1 MKALQKGFT
10 LIELL
15 VVIAI
20 IAILAAI
27 LFPVFA
33 QARASAR
40 AIACLSNVRQVG
52 TAYAMYNQDYDEMTP
67 HINGDWWYGLVPY
80 FKTYNLLNCP
90 ERNDRATR
98 GGYEIGLIGGP
109 GAAGCN
115 PTPNSDG
122 SYNNCRLS
130 GYAYNWGP
138 INSRGGGL
146 TEQKAHPA
154 PGVDDFAPGIS
165 IAKIVAPAET
175 FAFGDTY
182 DTPRMNLGM
191 WTQLCTYNGT
201 STSGLRH
208 RGGSFNI
215 AFVDGHAKSV
225 KFKAGYAA
233 SGENSRW
240 ARPALTSMVRD
251 YCADPDALIYDQ
263 TGVNADLHDDIPI
276 GKDAPIRCGDIG
288 DYLDKNFNTTCA
300 AGDTGSAGCIWAN

>member
-1 MKALQKGFT
+1 MKALRAGFT

-33 QARASAR
+33 QARESAR
-40 AIACLSNVRQVG
+40 AVSCLSNVRQVG
-52 TAYAMYNQDYDEMTP
+52 LAYQMYVQDYDEMTP
-67 HINGDWWYGLVPY
+67 IIAQDWWVGVIPY
-80 FKTYNLLNCP
+80 IKSYNLLLCP
-90 ERNDRATR
+90 DRDDVTGHRDDTA
-98 GGYEIGLIGGP
+98 
-109 GAAGCN
+109 AAGGCDA
-115 PTPNSDG
+115 TG
-122 SYNNCRLS
+122 TICKIE

-146 TEQKAHPA
+146 TAQKDSNGIAQ
-154 PGVDDFAPGIS
+154 GIS
-165 IAKIVAPAET
+165 IAKIVAPADT

-201 STSGLRH
+201 SNSGLRH
-208 RGGSFNI
+208 RAGFNI

-225 KFKAGYAA
+225 KYKAGYAA

-240 ARPALTSMVRD
+240 ARPALTSMVQD
-251 YCADPDALIYDQ
+251 YCADPDEIITPQTAASGVADQ
-263 TGVNADLHDDIPI
+263 IPI
-276 GKDAPIRCGDIG
+276 GAIRCGDLG
-288 DYLDKNFNTTCA
+288 AYLDANFNQTCA
-300 AGDTGSAGCIWAN
+300 PGDTGNAGCIWPN

>member
-1 MKALQKGFT
+1 MKVIRNAFT

-33 QARASAR
+33 QARESAR
-40 AIACLSNVRQVG
+40 AISCLSNLKQVG
-52 TAYAMYNQDYDEMTP
+52 LAYTMYNQDYDEMTP
-67 HINGDWWYGLVPY
+67 PVSNDWWTYVYPY
-80 FKTYNLLNCP
+80 IKSYNLLLCPDRSDVQASHRADTAAVGGCDANGLNCKL
-90 ERNDRATR
+90 E
-98 GGYEIGLIGGP
+98 
-109 GAAGCN
+109 
-115 PTPNSDG
+115 
-122 SYNNCRLS
+122 

-146 TEQKAHPA
+146 TGQKVHPLNPDGSVDTNDDYA
-154 PGVDDFAPGIS
+154 PSIS
-165 IAKIVAPAET
+165 IASIVSPANM
-175 FAFGDTY
+175 FAFGDSY

-201 STSGLRH
+201 SNSGLRH
-208 RGGSFNI
+208 RANFNI

-240 ARPALTSMVRD
+240 ARPADTNLVQD
-251 YCADPDALIYDQ
+251 YCADPNEMILPQ
-263 TGVNADLHDDIPI
+263 TGVEADLADPIPI
-276 GKDAPIRCGDIG
+276 GPIRCGDLG
-288 DYLDKNFNTTCA
+288 AYLDANFNGPCA
-300 AGDTGSAGCIWAN
+300 VNDVNNPGCIWTN